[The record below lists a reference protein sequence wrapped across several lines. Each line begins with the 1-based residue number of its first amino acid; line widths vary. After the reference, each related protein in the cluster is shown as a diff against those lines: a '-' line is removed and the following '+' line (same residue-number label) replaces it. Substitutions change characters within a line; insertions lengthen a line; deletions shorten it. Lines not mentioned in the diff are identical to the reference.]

1 MLLWICM
8 VIDQMCIWYGSFRL
22 IKVDHRRS
30 GRGQSGSGPEWF
42 VHFEASFRATRRP
55 GSFVCE
61 RVQHNSMT
69 I

>member
-8 VIDQMCIWYGSFRL
+8 VIDQMCIWYGSSRL
-22 IKVDHRRS
+22 IKVDHGRS

-42 VHFEASFRATRRP
+42 VHLRRRL
-55 GSFVCE
+55 GHRDDRGHSYV
-61 RVQHNSMT
+61 NAYST